1 MWFQHSICV
10 LRTHRHVWF
19 HGHVFI
25 ATSMVRF
32 RSRCPRASSEKS
44 RGKPGHPAL
53 LPLIVSFAISYNT
66 VQHTA
71 QRMCDAVLD
80 NCRARCTYEQLQYLL
95 VVFCT
100 GGPRT
105 RNITSYFIW
114 YGHCWAASA
123 TVSDVSSDPYQMLL
137 AYPRTHYLIVPLPV
151 PVERLLHKQHYHMHG
166 AQIRVAVEAVHL
178 MVCASNATLKTALG
192 MRVFPVSQMQMLLP
206 ACA

>member
-25 ATSMVRF
+25 ATSMFRF

-44 RGKPGHPAL
+44 LGKPGHPAL

-80 NCRARCTYEQLQYLL
+80 NCRARCTYDNCSTCLL
-95 VVFCT
+95 
-100 GGPRT
+100 
-105 RNITSYFIW
+105 YFVPVGRGRATLDQILLGMGTVGLLW
-114 YGHCWAASA
+114 H
-123 TVSDVSSDPYQMLL
+123 TVSDVSSDPYQVSLT
-137 AYPRTHYLIVPLPV
+137 YPHTHSSL
-151 PVERLLHKQHYHMHG
+151 
-166 AQIRVAVEAVHL
+166 
-178 MVCASNATLKTALG
+178 
-192 MRVFPVSQMQMLLP
+192 
-206 ACA
+206 